1 MKKATSMVKT
11 ADIKRNW
18 HLIDCEGQ
26 TLGRLATKIATLLI
40 GKHKVDYT
48 PHMDMGDFVVVI
60 NAKDIKL
67 TGNKLLA
74 KLYSR
79 HSGQPGGFRQESA
92 GRLMD
97 RDPRKVI
104 EHAVTGM
111 LPKNKLQDP
120 RLSRLKVYKTDVST
134 TLPVFLVMMVCK

>member
-11 ADIKRNW
+11 ADIKRVW
-18 HLIDCEGQ
+18 HLIDCQGE
-26 TLGRLATKIATLLI
+26 TLGRLSTKLAGLLI
-40 GKHKVDYT
+40 GKSKVDYT

-60 NAKDIKL
+60 NAASIKL

-74 KLYSR
+74 KQYSR
-79 HSGQPGGFRQESA
+79 HSGHPGGFSQESA
-92 GRLMD
+92 GRLMA

-104 EHAVTGM
+104 EYAVRGM

-120 RLSRLKVYKTDVST
+120 RMSRLKVFKSEVHPHSAQFEKKD
-134 TLPVFLVMMVCK
+134 

>member
-1 MKKATSMVKT
+1 MKKQTSMVKT
-11 ADIKRNW
+11 ADIKRVW
-18 HLIDCEGQ
+18 HLLDCKDQ
-26 TLGRLATKIATLLI
+26 TLGRLSTKIAGLLS
-40 GKHKVDYT
+40 GKGKVDYT

-67 TGNKLLA
+67 TGNKLLD
-74 KLYSR
+74 KQYSR
-79 HSGQPGGFRQESA
+79 HSGHPGGFRQESA

-111 LPKNKLQDP
+111 LAKNKLQDP
-120 RLSRLKVYKTDVST
+120 RMSRLKVYKSDVHPHSAQ
-134 TLPVFLVMMVCK
+134 FKKEE

>member
-11 ADIKRNW
+11 AEIKRTW
-18 HLIDCEGQ
+18 HLLDCQGE
-26 TLGRLATKIATLLI
+26 TLGRLSTRIAGLLI
-40 GKHKVDYT
+40 GKGKTNYT

-60 NAKDIKL
+60 NAGDIKL
-67 TGNKLLA
+67 TGNKLFA

-92 GRLMD
+92 GDLMN

-104 EHAVTGM
+104 EHAVLGM
-111 LPKNKLQDP
+111 LPKNKLQSP
-120 RLSRLKVYKTDVST
+120 RMTRLKVYKSDVHPHSAN
-134 TLPVFLVMMVCK
+134 FEKKD

>member
-1 MKKATSMVKT
+1 MNKPTSMMKT
-11 ADIKRNW
+11 ANITREW
-18 HLIDCEGQ
+18 HLIDATDE
-26 TLGRLATKIATLLI
+26 TLGRLATKIAKLLT

-48 PHMDMGDFVVVI
+48 PHMDMGDYVVLI
-60 NAKDIKL
+60 NAKNVKL

-74 KLYSR
+74 KTYKR
-79 HSGQPGGFRQESA
+79 HSGHPGGFREESA

-111 LPKNKLQDP
+111 LAKNKLQDP
-120 RLSRLKVYKTDVST
+120 RLRRLKTYVHADHPHANHFEKKETQS
-134 TLPVFLVMMVCK
+134 

>member
-11 ADIKRNW
+11 ADIKRVW
-18 HLIDCEGQ
+18 HLIDCQGE
-26 TLGRLATKIATLLI
+26 TLGRLSTKLAGLLI
-40 GKHKVDYT
+40 GKSKVDYT

-60 NAKDIKL
+60 NAASIKL

-74 KLYSR
+74 KQYSR

-92 GRLMD
+92 GRLMA

-104 EHAVTGM
+104 EYAVRGM

-120 RLSRLKVYKTDVST
+120 RMSRLKVFKSEVHPHSAQFEKKD
-134 TLPVFLVMMVCK
+134 